1 MIRFKAIYSRVMSP
15 VIYTPWSPRVENT
28 DTLTHTHT
36 HTHTHAYHRHRCFA
50 LYAGR
55 RPLTLNSRLV
65 VDKVLPRTF
74 TVSLFV
80 VGAAALLIASEL
92 N

>member
-1 MIRFKAIYSRVMSP
+1 MNDPLQGDLLARYVPCHLHTVVAARRKHRH
-15 VIYTPWSPRVENT
+15 T
-28 DTLTHTHT
+28 DT

>member
-28 DTLTHTHT
+28 DTLTHTHS
-36 HTHTHAYHRHRCFA
+36 HAYHRHRCFA
-50 LYAGR
+50 HYAGR